1 MAENYGLLYTGSKSR
16 IAHWVI
22 DNLPRGRVLID
33 AFAGGCAIT
42 HRALLSQK
50 WQTIIANDI
59 NGKYPQLFL
68 DAIHGRYRDEKRW
81 ISRQDFERLKSKDAF
96 VACCWSYGN
105 NLQYYMYSKAIEP
118 YKRALHYAIV
128 FDDFA
133 PMQELMPEVAQ
144 AVRDAIHW
152 IPNTHDRRITAQNV
166 IVKTLKR
173 LTDDNFAHPIIQSN
187 PLYQTIRHT
196 SRNTPRPQSLQSL
209 ERLERLQSLQS
220 PERLERLERLQSLE
234 SLQSLERLER
244 LQSLKSLVCME
255 RLQSLESLVFMER
268 LQSLER
274 LERMQ
279 VTSLSYDKIDIPD
292 GAVVYCD
299 PPYHACDK
307 RLYESTAKAFDHCT
321 FYDWCVSVSK
331 TNPIFISA
339 YSIEDDRFEVVA
351 EKQKTTSM
359 SWKTAFNVT
368 ERLYTVK
375 K

>member
-1 MAENYGLLYTGSKSR
+1 MVENYGLPYTGSKSR

-22 DNLPRGRVLID
+22 DHLPRGRVLID

-96 VACCWSYGN
+96 VACCWSFGN
-105 NLQYYMYSKAIEP
+105 NLQYYVYSKAIEP

-133 PMQELMPEVAQ
+133 PMQELVPEVAQ

-196 SRNTPRPQSLQSL
+196 SRNTPSLNSLERLERLQSLQSLQSL
-209 ERLERLQSLQS
+209 ERLERLQS
-220 PERLERLERLQSLE
+220 
-234 SLQSLERLER
+234 
-244 LQSLKSLVCME
+244 
-255 RLQSLESLVFMER
+255 
-268 LQSLER
+268 

-307 RLYESTAKAFDHCT
+307 SLYESTAKAFDHCA

-331 TNPIFISA
+331 TNPIFISE

-351 EKQKTTSM
+351 EKQKMTSM
-359 SWKTAFNVT
+359 SPKTAFNVT

>member
-1 MAENYGLLYTGSKSR
+1 MAESYGLPYSGSKSR

-22 DNLPRGRVLID
+22 DNLPSGRVLID

-50 WQTIIANDI
+50 WQTVIANDI
-59 NGKYPQLFL
+59 NGKYPQLFE
-68 DAIHGRYRDEKRW
+68 DAMHGQYRDEKRW
-81 ISRQDFERLKSKDAF
+81 ISREDFERLKSKDAF
-96 VACCWSYGN
+96 VACCWSFGN
-105 NLQYYMYSKAIEP
+105 NVRDYMYSKAIEP

-144 AVRDAIHW
+144 AVRDALQGQ
-152 IPNTHDRRITAQNV
+152 NDLHDRRITAQKV

-173 LTDDNFAHPIIQSN
+173 LTDDNYLHSVIQNN
-187 PLYQTIRHT
+187 PLYRTIRHT
-196 SRNTPRPQSLQSL
+196 SRDTPRLQSLESLESLQRLQRLQRLQSL
-209 ERLERLQSLQS
+209 ERLERLQSLQ
-220 PERLERLERLQSLE
+220 RLE
-234 SLQSLERLER
+234 SLQRLR
-244 LQSLKSLVCME
+244 L
-255 RLQSLESLVFMER
+255 
-268 LQSLER
+268 
-274 LERMQ
+274 
-279 VTSLSYDKIDIPD
+279 TSLSYDEIDIPD

-307 RLYESTAKAFDHCT
+307 SLYGGTAKAFDHNA

-331 TNPIFISA
+331 TNPIFISE

-351 EKQKTTSM
+351 EKQKMTSM

>member
-1 MAENYGLLYTGSKSR
+1 MVESYGLPYTGSKSR

-22 DNLPRGRVLID
+22 DNLPSGRVLID

-96 VACCWSYGN
+96 VACCWSFGN

-187 PLYQTIRHT
+187 PLYQTILHT
-196 SRNTPRPQSLQSL
+196 SRNTPRPPSLQSLQSL
-209 ERLERLQSLQS
+209 ESL
-220 PERLERLERLQSLE
+220 
-234 SLQSLERLER
+234 
-244 LQSLKSLVCME
+244 
-255 RLQSLESLVFMER
+255 ER

-274 LERMQ
+274 LEILERLQ
-279 VTSLSYDKIDIPD
+279 VTSLSYDEIDIQAD
-292 GAVVYCD
+292 AVVYCD
-299 PPYHACDK
+299 PPYHACEK
-307 RLYESTAKAFDHCT
+307 TLYEGTAKAFDHCA

-331 TNPIFISA
+331 TNPIFISE

-351 EKQKTTSM
+351 EKQKMTSM
-359 SWKTAFNVT
+359 SSKTAINVT

>member
-1 MAENYGLLYTGSKSR
+1 MAENYGLPYTGSKSK

-22 DNLPRGRVLID
+22 DNLPSGRVLID

-50 WQTIIANDI
+50 WQTVIANDI
-59 NGKYPQLFL
+59 NGKYPQLFA
-68 DAIHGRYRDEKRW
+68 DAMHGQYRYEKRW
-81 ISRQDFERLKSKDAF
+81 ISREDFERLKSKDAF
-96 VACCWSYGN
+96 VACCWSFAN
-105 NLQYYMYSKAIEP
+105 NVRTYMYSQAIEP

-133 PMQELMPEVAQ
+133 PMQELTPEVAQ
-144 AVRDAIHW
+144 AVHDALQGQ
-152 IPNTHDRRITAQNV
+152 NNLHDRRITAQNV

-173 LTDDNFAHPIIQSN
+173 LTGDNYAHQIIQSN

-196 SRNTPRPQSLQSL
+196 SKNTPSLNS
-209 ERLERLQSLQS
+209 
-220 PERLERLERLQSLE
+220 LERLQSLE
-234 SLQSLERLER
+234 SL
-244 LQSLKSLVCME
+244 
-255 RLQSLESLVFMER
+255 ER

-274 LERMQ
+274 LESLESLERLQ
-279 VTSLSYDKIDIPD
+279 VTSLSYDEIDIPD

-307 RLYESTAKAFDHCT
+307 TLYYGTAKAFDHNA

-331 TNPIFISA
+331 TNPIFISE
-339 YSIEDDRFEVVA
+339 YSIEDDRFEIVA
-351 EKQKTTSM
+351 EKQKMTSM
-359 SWKTAFNVT
+359 SHKKSFIVT

>member
-1 MAENYGLLYTGSKSR
+1 MVENYGLPYAGSKSR

-22 DNLPRGRVLID
+22 DNLPCERVLID

-50 WQTIIANDI
+50 WQTVIANDI

-68 DAIHGRYRDEKRW
+68 DAVRGKYRNERRW
-81 ISRQDFERLKSKDAF
+81 ISRDDFERLKLQDAF
-96 VACCWSYGN
+96 IACCWSFAN
-105 NLQYYMYSKAIEP
+105 NLRHYMYSQAIEP

-128 FDDFA
+128 LDDFA

-144 AVRDAIHW
+144 AVCEAIHW
-152 IPNTHDRRITAQNV
+152 IRNTHDRRVTAQKV

-173 LTDDNFAHPIIQSN
+173 LTDDNFAHPVIQNN

-196 SRNTPRPQSLQSL
+196 SKNTPSLNSLESLQSLQSL
-209 ERLERLQSLQS
+209 ERLERLQSL
-220 PERLERLERLQSLE
+220 ERLEILERL
-234 SLQSLERLER
+234 
-244 LQSLKSLVCME
+244 
-255 RLQSLESLVFMER
+255 
-268 LQSLER
+268 
-274 LERMQ
+274 Q
-279 VTSLSYDKIDIPD
+279 VTSLSYDEIDIPD

-307 RLYESTAKAFDHCT
+307 RLYESTAKAFDHCA

-351 EKQKTTSM
+351 EKQKMTSM
-359 SWKTAFNVT
+359 SPKTAFNVT

>member
-1 MAENYGLLYTGSKSR
+1 MVENYGLPYTGSKSR

-22 DNLPRGRVLID
+22 DNLPSARVLID

-81 ISRQDFERLKSKDAF
+81 ISREDFERLKKKDAF
-96 VACCWSYGN
+96 VACCWSFGN
-105 NLQYYMYSKAIEP
+105 NLRDYMYSQGVEP

-144 AVRDAIHW
+144 AVAEALRGQNDL
-152 IPNTHDRRITAQNV
+152 HDRRITAQNV

-173 LTDDNFAHPIIQSN
+173 LTGDNYAHQIIQSN
-187 PLYQTIRHT
+187 PLYRKIRHT
-196 SRNTPRPQSLQSL
+196 NRNTPSLERLQSLQSLQSLESLERLRSL
-209 ERLERLQSLQS
+209 ERLERLQSL
-220 PERLERLERLQSLE
+220 
-234 SLQSLERLER
+234 
-244 LQSLKSLVCME
+244 
-255 RLQSLESLVFMER
+255 
-268 LQSLER
+268 
-274 LERMQ
+274 ERMR
-279 VTSLSYDKIDIPD
+279 VTSLSYDEIDIPD

-307 RLYESTAKAFDHCT
+307 SLYESTAKAFDHCA

-331 TNPIFISA
+331 TNPIFISE
-339 YSIEDDRFEVVA
+339 YSIEDDRFEIVA
-351 EKQKTTSM
+351 EKQKIDSM
-359 SWKTAFNVT
+359 PAGKAIKVT

>member
-1 MAENYGLLYTGSKSR
+1 MAENYGLPYTGSKSK

-22 DNLPRGRVLID
+22 DNLPCGRVLID
-33 AFAGGCAIT
+33 AFAGGCSIT
-42 HRALLSQK
+42 HRALLSKK

-68 DAIHGRYRDEKRW
+68 DAVQGKYRDELRW
-81 ISRQDFERLKSKDAF
+81 ISREDFERLKAKDAF
-96 VACCWSYGN
+96 VACCWSFGN
-105 NLQYYMYSKAIEP
+105 NLKGYMYSQRIEP

-187 PLYQTIRHT
+187 PLYQTILHT
-196 SRNTPRPQSLQSL
+196 SRGAQSLERLESLQSLQSL
-209 ERLERLQSLQS
+209 ERLERL
-220 PERLERLERLQSLE
+220 ERLQSL
-234 SLQSLERLER
+234 Q
-244 LQSLKSLVCME
+244 
-255 RLQSLESLVFMER
+255 R

-274 LERMQ
+274 LERIQ
-279 VTSLSYDKIDIPD
+279 SLERLQSPERPERLGVTSLSYDEINIPD
-292 GAVVYCD
+292 DAVVYCD
-299 PPYHACDK
+299 PPYHASDNS
-307 RLYESTAKAFDHCT
+307 LYECTAKAFDHCA
-321 FYDWCVSVSK
+321 FYDWCVRVSK
-331 TNPIFISA
+331 TNPIFISE

-351 EKQKTTSM
+351 EKQKMTSM
-359 SWKTAFNVT
+359 SQVKSSIVT

>member
-1 MAENYGLLYTGSKSR
+1 MVENYGLPYTGSKSR

-59 NGKYPQLFL
+59 NGKYPQLFA

-96 VACCWSYGN
+96 VACCWSFGN
-105 NLQYYMYSKAIEP
+105 NLRGYMYSQGIEP

-144 AVRDAIHW
+144 AVHDAIYW
-152 IPNTHDRRITAQNV
+152 VQNTHDRRITAQNV

-173 LTDDNFAHPIIQSN
+173 ITDDNYLHSVIQNN
-187 PLYQTIRHT
+187 PLYRKIRHT
-196 SRNTPRPQSLQSL
+196 SRNAPS
-209 ERLERLQSLQS
+209 LERLQSLES
-220 PERLERLERLQSLE
+220 LERLQSLE
-234 SLQSLERLER
+234 SLQ
-244 LQSLKSLVCME
+244 
-255 RLQSLESLVFMER
+255 
-268 LQSLER
+268 
-274 LERMQ
+274 
-279 VTSLSYDKIDIPD
+279 VTSLSYDEIDIPD

-299 PPYHACDK
+299 PPYHACNK
-307 RLYESTAKAFDHCT
+307 SLYDGTAKAFDHNA

-331 TNPIFISA
+331 TNPIFISE

-351 EKQKTTSM
+351 EKQKMTSM
-359 SWKTAFNVT
+359 SSNKSFNVT

>member
-1 MAENYGLLYTGSKSR
+1 MVENYGLPYTGSKSR

-22 DNLPRGRVLID
+22 DNLPSGRVLID

-42 HRALLSQK
+42 HRALLSNK
-50 WQTIIANDI
+50 WQTVIANDI
-59 NGKYPQLFL
+59 NGEYPQLFA
-68 DAIHGRYRDEKRW
+68 DAMRGKYRDEKRW
-81 ISRQDFERLKSKDAF
+81 ISREDFERLKVKDAF
-96 VACCWSYGN
+96 VSCCWSFGN
-105 NLQYYMYSKAIEP
+105 NARSYMYSQAIEP

-144 AVRDAIHW
+144 AVHDALQGQ
-152 IPNTHDRRITAQNV
+152 NNLHDRRITAQKV

-196 SRNTPRPQSLQSL
+196 SKNTPSLNGLERLQSL
-209 ERLERLQSLQS
+209 ERLERLQSL
-220 PERLERLERLQSLE
+220 ERME
-234 SLQSLERLER
+234 SLERLR
-244 LQSLKSLVCME
+244 L
-255 RLQSLESLVFMER
+255 
-268 LQSLER
+268 
-274 LERMQ
+274 
-279 VTSLSYDKIDIPD
+279 TSLSYDEIDIPD

-307 RLYESTAKAFDHCT
+307 SLYDGTAKAFDHNA
-321 FYDWCVSVSK
+321 FYDWCVRVSK
-331 TNPIFISA
+331 TNPIFISE

-351 EKQKTTSM
+351 EKQKMTYMSSKTS
-359 SWKTAFNVT
+359 FNVT